1 MKLDKKELISEIKLH
16 SKRDSII
23 FDFNDEQLNSDL
35 FDIEKDIIVL
45 NLKNGIRAI
54 ESEYYL
60 DLMEKELLN
69 LNQFAKAVNLKG
81 NVYVINTE
89 QEFLNS
95 SDRMLLKNPLYL
107 KDKVVGYIK
116 LTVDEQNKNKVEC
129 F

>member
-1 MKLDKKELISEIKLH
+1 MKLDEQELISEIKLH
-16 SKRDSII
+16 SNRDSII

-35 FDIEKDIIVL
+35 FDIEKNIVVL
-45 NLKNGIRAI
+45 NLKNGIKAI

-107 KDKVVGYIK
+107 KDKVIGYIK
-116 LTVDEQNKNKVEC
+116 LTVDEHNKNKVEC